1 MTFFIPLIL
10 KHTFHHYSI
19 TYNMKAL
26 KLILALFLIGILF
39 SCNQTKVS
47 TEHPDYTQFVDP
59 FIGSDYHGHVFVG
72 ASTPF
77 GAVQLGP
84 NNPTQGWD
92 WCSGYHYS
100 DSLLIGFAH
109 MHLSGTGI
117 GDLGDLL
124 FMPLSGDFT
133 PDFTEDKAYD
143 WQAKYTHE
151 DEVAEAGYYSI
162 NIRKYKIKAELT
174 ATDRIGFH
182 KYDFQG
188 EGNSK
193 VLIDLKYGTGW
204 DNLKKGAIEA
214 VNSNS
219 IKGSRFSSG
228 WAADQRIFFYTE
240 FSKDIKNF
248 EIVREDPEL
257 GQLTA
262 IVEFEGNGILMA
274 KTAISP
280 VSTEGAKNNMF
291 AEIDEELGLWNFD
304 GVLEIAKN
312 KWNTELGKIKI
323 ETGNDAHKRTFYTSL
338 YHTMIAPS
346 LFNDSNGDYR
356 GTDKQ
361 VYQSPGFDNYTV
373 FSLWDTYRA
382 AHPLFTLVQPNRTN
396 DLVNSLLAAF
406 DQQGK
411 LPVWHLE
418 GNETNTMVG
427 YHAVP
432 VIADAY
438 LKGFRGFDAERAF
451 EAMKTSALLDERGLN
466 YVKELEYIPADKTV
480 ESVAMGLEYAID
492 DWCIAAMAKEMGK
505 TDDYELFSKRAAYYK
520 NYFDPS
526 VKYMRGKLSDGSWR
540 TPFNPIYSQHR
551 EDDFC
556 EGNSWQYTWLV
567 PQDPEGIIELQG
579 GEAAFITKLDSLFA
593 LPSDQVEGASS
604 DISGLI
610 GQYAHGNEPS
620 HHTTYLYA
628 YAGEQWKTAEK
639 VSEICRTMYT
649 DQPDGLCG
657 NEDCG
662 QMSAWYVFSSMGI
675 YPVNPAAGAYV
686 FGSPMFDKVTLGLP
700 GGKSF
705 SIQATNN
712 SEENMYIQSVT
723 LNGEPYSNS
732 FITHKQIME
741 GGELV
746 LNMGST
752 PNTEFGKRMQDRPKS
767 VVYN

>member
-1 MTFFIPLIL
+1 
-10 KHTFHHYSI
+10 
-19 TYNMKAL
+19 MK
-26 KLILALFLIGILF
+26 KLLFVVATLVLVTLF
-39 SCNQTKVS
+39 ACTNQQQVKKDT
-47 TEHPDYTQFVDP
+47 TDLTQFVDP

-117 GDLGDLL
+117 GDLGDIL

-133 PDFTEDKAYD
+133 PSFDQEKPYD
-143 WQAKYTHE
+143 WQAKYTHA

-162 NIRKYKIKAELT
+162 DIKRYNVKAELT
-174 ATDRIGFH
+174 ATDRVGFH
-182 KYDFQG
+182 KYTYND
-188 EGNSK
+188 EGDSK
-193 VLIDLKYGTGW
+193 VLVDLKYGTGW
-204 DNLKKGAIEA
+204 DRITNGKLEQTGT
-214 VNSNS
+214 NS
-219 IKGSRFSSG
+219 IEGHRLSTG
-228 WAADQRIFFYTE
+228 WAADQRVFFHTT
-240 FSKDIKNF
+240 FSKAIKSF
-248 EIVREDPEL
+248 EVVRTDPET
-257 GQLTA
+257 GDLTA
-262 IVEFEGNGILMA
+262 LIEFEGNGVLMA

-280 VSTEGAKNNMF
+280 VSTEGAKNNMN
-291 AEIDEELGLWNFD
+291 AEIDQELGLWNFD
-304 GVLEIAKN
+304 GVHDIAKT
-312 KWNTELGKIKI
+312 KWNSELGKIKI
-323 ETGNDAHKRTFYTSL
+323 ETGSKADKRTFYTSL

-346 LFNDSNGDYR
+346 LFNDTNGDYR
-356 GTDKQ
+356 GTDKK
-361 VYQSPGFDNYTV
+361 VYNTPGFDNYTI

-382 AHPLFTLVQPNRTN
+382 AHPLFTLVQPNRVN
-396 DLVNSLLAAF
+396 DFVNSLLAAY

-427 YHAVP
+427 YHSVP

-438 LKGFRGFDAERAF
+438 LKGFTGFDAERAF
-451 EAMKTSALLDERGLN
+451 EAMKSSALMDERGLD
-466 YVKELEYIPADKTV
+466 YVKELDYIPADKTV

-492 DWCIAAMAKEMGK
+492 DWCIAAMAQDLGKKE
-505 TDDYELFSKRAAYYK
+505 DAQLFSKRAEYYHQ
-520 NYFDPS
+520 YFDPTI
-526 VKYMRGKLSDGSWR
+526 KFMRGKLSDGSWR
-540 TPFNPIYSQHR
+540 TPFNPISSQHR

-567 PQDPEGIIELQG
+567 PQHPEGLIKLQG
-579 GEAAFITKLDSLFA
+579 GEKAFTTKLDSLFTI
-593 LPSDQVEGASS
+593 PSDQVEGASS

-628 YAGEQWKTAEK
+628 FAGEQWKTAEK
-639 VSEICRTMYT
+639 VREICTTMYT

-662 QMSAWYVFSSMGI
+662 QMSAWYVLSSMGF

-686 FGSPMFDKVTLGLP
+686 FGSPLFDKAEIGLP
-700 GGKSF
+700 GGKYF
-705 SIQATNN
+705 SIIANNN
-712 SEENMYIQSVT
+712 SKENKYIQSVT
-723 LNGEPYSNS
+723 LDGEPYSKS
-732 FITHKQIME
+732 FITHKQIMN
-741 GGELV
+741 GGRLV
-746 LNMGST
+746 FTMGSS
-752 PNTEFGKRMQDRPKS
+752 PNPDYGTNPEDRPKS
-767 VVYN
+767 MVY